1 MAAGPRA
8 LSVHFPAV
16 KIDKPVDGLQYVLK
30 ILSRRQLHVLS
41 QNLRL
46 PFLIRAIEDI
56 IEVVASHMDLEAAPY
71 AASGRPPNR
80 VRVPAPGQ
88 IFFLNGAVR
97 DILSISA
104 TEYDKNLLLI
114 SQSQAL
120 S

>member
-1 MAAGPRA
+1 MPSHLSFPNFYRLSVLMSMAAGPRA

-56 IEVVASHMDLEAAPY
+56 IEVVASHINLKLFHMRL
-71 AASGRPPNR
+71 
-80 VRVPAPGQ
+80 Q
-88 IFFLNGAVR
+88 FFHR
-97 DILSISA
+97 
-104 TEYDKNLLLI
+104 
-114 SQSQAL
+114 
-120 S
+120 